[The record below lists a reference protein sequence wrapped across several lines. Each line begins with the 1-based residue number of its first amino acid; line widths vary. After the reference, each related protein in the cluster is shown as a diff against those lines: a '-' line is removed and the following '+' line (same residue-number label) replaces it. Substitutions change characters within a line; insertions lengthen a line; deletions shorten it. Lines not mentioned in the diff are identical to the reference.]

1 MRVRRSEL
9 LLICYFAYVLVVA
22 LFRPIALDVRLLI
35 ITLNLAI
42 IGWLCLLTAGDRWGP
57 GSMLSHVRDWFPT
70 VLILLAYREMGW
82 LVLPG
87 QNGAL
92 EAQWIVWDRR
102 LLYEWGF
109 KAQVESLGPVLPVLF
124 ELAYLFVYAV
134 PALAI
139 GWLYLEKRRDRI
151 DDFLSVQL
159 LALLT
164 AYAMYPWFPS
174 EPPRT
179 IFAGEDL
186 PAYSGLLRRFNL
198 MIVGGYGI
206 HTSVFPSGH
215 TAAAFGA
222 ALGLMRFLP
231 ERPWVGR
238 RFWIYAVLIALA
250 TVYGRYHYAVDTLA
264 GFAVALLA
272 WALSWT
278 WGSNLLRRA

>member
-1 MRVRRSEL
+1 MRLRRSEL
-9 LLICYFAYVLVVA
+9 LLACYFTYVLLVA
-22 LFRPIALDVRLLI
+22 LWRPVATDVRLLI
-35 ITLNLAI
+35 VSLNLVLI
-42 IGWLCLLTAGDRWGP
+42 VWLFLLTIADRWGP
-57 GSMLSHVRDWFPT
+57 RSMLSHVRDWFAVP
-70 VLILLAYREMGW
+70 LILLAYREMGW
-82 LVLPG
+82 LALPG
-87 QNGAL
+87 QSGPL

-102 LLYEWGF
+102 LFHDWGL
-109 KAQVESLGPVLPVLF
+109 KAAVESLGPVLPWVL

-134 PALAI
+134 PALALA
-139 GWLYLEKRRDRI
+139 WLYLEKRRDRV
-151 DDFLSVQL
+151 DDLFSVQL

-179 IFAGEDL
+179 VFPGEDL
-186 PAYSGLLRRFNL
+186 PVYTGLLRRFNL
-198 MIVGGYGI
+198 LIVGGYGI

-222 ALGLMRFLP
+222 AFGLMRFLP

-238 RFWIYAVLIALA
+238 RFLIYAVLIAVA

-264 GFAVALLA
+264 GFAVAALA

-278 WGSNLLRRA
+278 WRTSPSRGS